1 MHRLL
6 QMVMHSSWFI
16 QSIQNRERI
25 RLIEKR
31 LLSARDLALMGMM
44 VAVIEACK
52 FVMASLPNI
61 ELTSF
66 WLILFTLMIGW
77 KIVFVVPVFILLEG
91 MIYGFGL
98 WWVMYLYAWPILV
111 LITWFLRKQD
121 SVWIFSILSSAFG
134 LCFGLLCA
142 IPYFFIGFVDGGV
155 LSGLIAAFN
164 WWIAGIPFDIIHC
177 IANFIL
183 MFLLYRP
190 MRNLMDRIKKI

>member
-16 QSIQNRERI
+16 QSIQSRERMG
-25 RLIEKR
+25 LIEKR
-31 LLSARDLALMGMM
+31 VLSAKDLALMGMM
-44 VAVIEACK
+44 VAVIEASK

-77 KIVFVVPVFILLEG
+77 KIVFVVPVFILIEG

-111 LITWFLRKQD
+111 MITWFLRKQD
-121 SVWIFSILSSAFG
+121 SVWIFSLLSSAFG

-142 IPYFFIGFVDGGV
+142 IPYFFIGFVDGGI

-164 WWIAGIPFDIIHC
+164 WWIAGIPFDVIHC

-190 MRNLMDRIKKI
+190 MRNLMNRIKKL

>member
-25 RLIEKR
+25 GLIEKR

-177 IANFIL
+177 ISNFIL

>member
-1 MHRLL
+1 
-6 QMVMHSSWFI
+6 MVMHSSWFI

-164 WWIAGIPFDIIHC
+164 WWIAGIPFDLIHG
-177 IANFIL
+177 ASNFIVML
-183 MFLLYRP
+183 LLYKPVKRV
-190 MRNLMDRIKKI
+190 MLSADKMNKN

>member
-16 QSIQNRERI
+16 QSIQSRERMG
-25 RLIEKR
+25 LIEKR
-31 LLSARDLALMGMM
+31 VLSAKDLALMGMM
-44 VAVIEACK
+44 VAVIEASK

-77 KIVFVVPVFILLEG
+77 KIVFVVPVFILIEG

-111 LITWFLRKQD
+111 MITWFLRKQD
-121 SVWIFSILSSAFG
+121 SVWIFSLLASAFG

-142 IPYFFIGFVDGGV
+142 IPYFFIGFVDGGI

-164 WWIAGIPFDIIHC
+164 WWIAGIPFDVIHC

-190 MRNLMDRIKKI
+190 MRNLMNRIKKL

>member
-1 MHRLL
+1 M
-6 QMVMHSSWFI
+6 
-16 QSIQNRERI
+16 
-25 RLIEKR
+25 IEKR
-31 LLSARDLALMGMM
+31 LLTVRDLALMGMM

-77 KIVFVVPVFILLEG
+77 KIVFVVPAVILLEG

-111 LITWFLRKQD
+111 LITWIFRKQD
-121 SVWIFSILSSAFG
+121 SVWFFSILSAAFG

-155 LSGLIAAFN
+155 QSGLIMAFN
-164 WWIAGIPFDIIHC
+164 WWIAGIPFDIMHC

-183 MFLLYRP
+183 MFFLYRP
-190 MRNLMDRIKKI
+190 MKRLIGYIQKTK

>member
-6 QMVMHSSWFI
+6 QMVMHSNWFI

-25 RLIEKR
+25 GLIEKR

-190 MRNLMDRIKKI
+190 MRDLMDRIKKI